1 MNMNISAWAIRKP
14 IASLVLFAVLMI
26 LGYFAFKGLP
36 VTRFPNIDVP
46 IVSVQVTQSGAAPAE
61 LETQVTKKVEDAVSG
76 INGVKHM
83 TSSIQDG
90 VSTTNIEF
98 RLEINTDRAVNDV
111 KDAIARIRSD
121 LPRTVDEPIIRRI
134 EIEGGSIISFGVSA
148 PTRTTEEIS
157 WFIDD
162 VVLRKLQSA
171 KGVASVERIG
181 GVDREIHVSLDPD
194 RLASL
199 NITAADVNRQLRAT
213 TVDLAGGRG
222 EIGGREQAIRTLAS
236 SRSIEDLQETMI
248 WISGGRKARLADL
261 GTVTDASVEERTFAR
276 LNGQPVVAFNIFRS
290 KGESDARVYDVVNAK
305 VAELRADNPD
315 YKIEMIDTSVIYTV
329 GNYENAMTGL
339 LEGAALSV
347 IVVLLFLRD
356 WRATLITAL
365 ALPLSAIPAFWAI
378 SLMGFSLN
386 LVSLLAITLATGVL
400 VDDAIVEIE
409 NIVRHMRM
417 GKSAYRAALEAA
429 DEIGLAVIA
438 ISLTIVAV
446 FAPVSFMGGIAGQYF
461 KQFGLTVAAAV
472 IFSLLV
478 ARLITPLLAAYFLRA
493 HPEKIHEEGWIMR
506 GYTRLVRFSVRHR
519 WLTLVLGLAIFAVSI
534 YSVRFLPQ
542 GFIPPGDEARML
554 LSVELP
560 PGSRLDDTKNLT
572 DEVTRRLR
580 ERPEIKSVFVNGGQ
594 LIGAGG
600 KEIRKAALIINLVH
614 KTQRVK
620 TQKDVEA
627 DVGDD
632 LRSIPDIRFWFVQP
646 NGQRG
651 LSMLVVGNDTAQIA
665 GIANRLQTEM
675 KTISLLA
682 NPISTAALDR
692 PELQMRPKVELA
704 ADLGVTTD
712 AISETIRVATIGDV
726 GPNLAKFNLGDRL
739 IPIRVQLI
747 ESARGD
753 LRTIE
758 ALKVATGRG
767 TYVPVSTVADIEF
780 AQGPTSIDRYDRA
793 RRVAIEADLTGNAA
807 LGEAIA
813 KVYALPTAKDL
824 PPGVVIK
831 LAGDAEIMGEVF
843 SGFATAMGAGLMM
856 VFGVLVLLFASVLQ
870 PITILFSIPLS
881 VGGVIFALFITNKAI
896 SMPVVIGIL
905 MLIGIVT
912 KNAIMLVD
920 FAIEKMAEGVP
931 RTEAIVDAGRKRAR
945 PIIMTTIAMAAGM
958 IPAAY
963 GHGDGGEFR
972 APMAIGVIGG
982 LLVSTVLSLVFVPA
996 VFSIMDT
1003 LGNGIWWVFGRF
1015 VGKRDDPLD
1024 EAAQPAHADQ
1034 PAHAMP
1040 KLQPV
1045 FATMPLPIAAE

>member
-1 MNMNISAWAIRKP
+1 MNISAWAIRKP
-14 IASLVLFAVLMI
+14 IAPLVLFTVLMI
-26 LGYFAFKGLP
+26 LGWVSFKGLP
-36 VTRFPNIDVP
+36 ITRFPNIDVP

-61 LETQVTKKVEDAVSG
+61 LETQVTKVVEDAVAG

-90 VSTTNIEF
+90 QSTTNIEF
-98 RLEINTDRAVNDV
+98 RLEINSDRAVNDV
-111 KDAIARIRSD
+111 KDAIARVRAN
-121 LPRTVDEPIIRRI
+121 LPRQVDEPIVRRI

-148 PTRTTEEIS
+148 PSKTTEEIS

-194 RLASL
+194 RLAAL
-199 NITAADVNRQLRAT
+199 NITAADVNKQLRAT
-213 TVDLAGGRG
+213 SVDLAGGRG
-222 EIGGREQAIRTLAS
+222 EVGSREQAIRTLAAS
-236 SRSIEDLQETMI
+236 HKVEDLQETML
-248 WISGGRKARLADL
+248 SLPGGRKARLDDL
-261 GTVTDASVEERTFAR
+261 GTVTDTAAEERTFAR
-276 LNGQPVVAFNIFRS
+276 RNGQPVVAFNVFRS
-290 KGESDARVYDVVNAK
+290 KGESDARVFDLVNAK
-305 VAELRADNPD
+305 VGELRAEHPD
-315 YKIEMIDTSVIYTV
+315 FNIEMIDTSVTYTV
-329 GNYENAMTGL
+329 GNYERAMEGL

-347 IVVLLFLRD
+347 LVVLLFLRD

-365 ALPLSAIPAFWAI
+365 ALPLSAIPTFWAI

-409 NIVRHMRM
+409 NIVRHMHQ
-417 GKSAYRAALEAA
+417 GKSPYRAALEAA

-446 FAPVSFMGGIAGQYF
+446 FAPVSFMSGIAGQYF

-493 HPEKIHEEGWIMR
+493 HPEKVRAEGPVMR
-506 GYTRLVRFSVRHR
+506 GYTRVVHFAVRHR
-519 WLTLVLGLAIFAVSI
+519 WLTLALGLGIFYVSI
-534 YSVRFLPQ
+534 KAVAFLPQ

-554 LSVELP
+554 LSVELA
-560 PGSRLDDTKNLT
+560 PGSRLEDTKTLT
-572 DEVTRRLR
+572 DEVTRRLLQ
-580 ERPEIKSVFVNGGQ
+580 RPEIKSVFVNGGQ
-594 LIGAGG
+594 LIGNGG
-600 KEIRKAALIINLVH
+600 KEIRKATLIVNLLH
-614 KTQRVK
+614 KSERLK

-651 LSMLVVGNDTAQIA
+651 LSLLVVGGDNAQISN
-665 GIANRLQTEM
+665 IANKLQTEM
-675 KTISLLA
+675 KTIPLLA

-692 PELQMRPKVELA
+692 PEIQMFPKADLA
-704 ADLGVTTD
+704 ADLGVTAD

-739 IPIRVQLI
+739 IPIRVQLV
-747 ESARGD
+747 ESARGE

-758 ALKVATGRG
+758 SLKVAAGQG
-767 TYVPVSTVADIEF
+767 AFVPLSTVADITF
-780 AQGPTSIDRYDRA
+780 AQGPTSIDRYDRT

-807 LGEAIA
+807 LGEALA
-813 KVYALPTAKDL
+813 AVQALPAARDL
-824 PPGVVIK
+824 PAGVS
-831 LAGDAEIMGEVF
+831 LRGAGDAEIMGEVF
-843 SGFATAMGAGLMM
+843 SGFAMAMGAGLMM

-920 FAIEKMAEGVP
+920 FAIEQMAKGMG

-958 IPAAY
+958 LPAAY
-963 GHGDGGEFR
+963 GLGDGGEFR

-982 LLVSTVLSLVFVPA
+982 LLVSTMLSLIFVPA

-1003 LGNGIWWVFGRF
+1003 VGNFIWWLFGRF
-1015 VGKRDDPLD
+1015 VGKTD
-1024 EAAQPAHADQ
+1024 EPAEVAAHA
-1034 PAHAMP
+1034 PALVQGTGQQLGPRPDFGGQEPM
-1040 KLQPV
+1040 
-1045 FATMPLPIAAE
+1045 PIAAE

>member
-1 MNMNISAWAIRKP
+1 MNISAWAIRKP
-14 IASLVLFAVLMI
+14 IASLVLFAVLMV
-26 LGYFAFKGLP
+26 LGWFAFKGLP
-36 VTRFPNIDVP
+36 ITRFPNIDVP

-90 VSTTNIEF
+90 VSTTNVEF
-98 RLEINTDRAVNDV
+98 RLEINTDRAVNDI

-121 LPRTVDEPIIRRI
+121 LPRTVDEPIVRRI
-134 EIEGGSIISFGVSA
+134 EIEGGSIMSFGVSA

-181 GVDREIHVSLDPD
+181 GVDREVHVSLDPD
-194 RLASL
+194 RLAAL
-199 NITAADVNRQLRAT
+199 NISAADVNRQLRAT

-236 SRSIEDLQETMI
+236 SRTIEDLQETMI
-248 WISGGRKARLADL
+248 WLNGGRKARLADL
-261 GTVTDASVEERTFAR
+261 GMVTDNAVEERTFAR
-276 LNGQPVVAFNIFRS
+276 LNGQPVVAFSIFRA
-290 KGESDARVYDVVNAK
+290 KGESDARVFDVVNGK
-305 VAELRADNPD
+305 VAELRADHPD
-315 YKIEMIDTSVIYTV
+315 FDIQLIDTSVTYTV
-329 GNYENAMTGL
+329 GNYENAMEGL
-339 LEGAALSV
+339 LEGAVLSV
-347 IVVLLFLRD
+347 LVVLLFLRD

-409 NIVRHMRM
+409 NISRHMNM
-417 GKSAYRAALEAA
+417 GKSAYRASLEAA

-438 ISLTIVAV
+438 ISMTIVAV

-493 HPEKIHEEGWIMR
+493 HPESDHKEGWIMR
-506 GYTRLVRFSVRHR
+506 AYTRVVGFSVRWR
-519 WLTLVLGLAIFAVSI
+519 FLTLALGLGIFAASL
-534 YSVRFLPQ
+534 YSSTLLPQ

-560 PGSRLDDTKNLT
+560 PGSRLADTKTLT

-600 KEIRKAALIINLVH
+600 KEIRKAALIVNLVH
-614 KTQRVK
+614 KTRREK

-627 DVGDD
+627 DVGND

-651 LSMLVVGNDTAQIA
+651 LSMLVVGSDTAQIA

-675 KTISLLA
+675 KTIPLLA

-692 PELQMRPKVELA
+692 PELQMRPRVELA

-712 AISETIRVATIGDV
+712 AISETVRVATIGDV

-758 ALKVATGRG
+758 AMKVATGRG
-767 TYVPVSTVADIEF
+767 AYVPVSTVADIEF
-780 AQGPTSIDRYDRA
+780 AQGPTSIDRYDRT
-793 RRVAIEADLTGNAA
+793 RRVAIEADLAGNAA
-807 LGEAIA
+807 LGDVIKAIY
-813 KVYALPTAKDL
+813 VLPTAKEL
-824 PPGVVIK
+824 PAGVTLK

-843 SGFATAMGAGLMM
+843 AGFATAMGAGLMM

-881 VGGVIFALFITNKAI
+881 VGGVMFALFITNKAI

-920 FAIEKMAEGVP
+920 FAIEKMAQGVP
-931 RTEAIVDAGRKRAR
+931 RNEAIIDAGRKRAR

-958 IPAAY
+958 VPAAL
-963 GHGDGGEFR
+963 GLGDGGEFR

-982 LLVSTVLSLVFVPA
+982 LIVSTVLSLIFVPA
-996 VFSIMDT
+996 VFSIMDS
-1003 LGNGIWWVFGRF
+1003 LGNGVWWVFGRF

-1024 EAAQPAHADQ
+1024 E
-1034 PAHAMP
+1034 
-1040 KLQPV
+1040 
-1045 FATMPLPIAAE
+1045 IAAEAHGEQDMPGPRPIFAEHPLPLAAE